1 VKLPRLS
8 LTLACA
14 ALFVIVPGCGFPV
27 DPEDTLEN
35 ARGGTLRVGVIENEP
50 WVVLEPGKEP
60 QGVEPE
66 LVRQFAESID
76 AEIAWTEGSA
86 DELAPVVSGFQLD
99 LLIGGLTADFPHP
112 DDVAMTRPYI
122 DTEIEIGGPPGEDLP
137 DDRDGLE
144 IYVERFSEAA
154 SLLEKKEREVTALPY
169 NSLDE
174 VDGIVLA
181 NSYDLEAL
189 GYEPTGDI
197 LRDEDHAMGTPPGE
211 NSFLIELEEFL
222 LERKDEA
229 ARLLT
234 EEASM

>member
-1 VKLPRLS
+1 LFAV
-8 LTLACA
+8 A
-14 ALFVIVPGCGFPV
+14 AGCGFPV

-35 ARGGTLRVGVIENEP
+35 ASGGTLRVGVIENDP

-76 AEIAWTEGSA
+76 AEIVWTEGSA
-86 DELAPVVSGFQLD
+86 DELAPVISGFQLD

-122 DTEIEIGGPPGEDLP
+122 DTEIEIGAPPGEDLP

-154 SLLEKKEREVTALPY
+154 SLLEKKEREVTAITY
-169 NSLDE
+169 NALDE

-229 ARLLT
+229 AELLT
-234 EEASM
+234 QEASR